1 MWVNV
6 SVVAVCVCAGR
17 CNESGLHPCAVR
29 FHYGGSEGQLTRGA
43 VWGYRRKTG
52 VTAAVMVVVDQ
63 PTLRPHR
70 LTLGLCNLPV
80 STGSPACSNPIARR
94 VLPHTHTHT
103 YIRVT
108 ASLHTRYMNVEQMN
122 FITHYAP

>member
-1 MWVNV
+1 MNV
-6 SVVAVCVCAGR
+6 SVRSSCVYVCAGR

-29 FHYGGSEGQLTRGA
+29 FHYGGSEGQLMRETEDG
-43 VWGYRRKTG
+43 GG

-80 STGSPACSNPIARR
+80 GTGSPACRNPIARR
-94 VLPHTHTHT
+94 GLTHIHTHM
-103 YIRVT
+103 YLPVY
-108 ASLHTRYMNVEQMN
+108 TR
-122 FITHYAP
+122 IT